1 MARMS
6 LDVGTAAVAICDSFF
21 FLNYILDLSLG
32 GYDYSA
38 CMCMLS
44 REIVSSLNWHHQWL

>member
-21 FLNYILDLSLG
+21 LKLYFRFIFG

-38 CMCMLS
+38 CMCVLS

>member
-21 FLNYILDLSLG
+21 LNYILDLSLG
-32 GYDYSA
+32 GMTILLVCVCSQER
-38 CMCMLS
+38 LS
-44 REIVSSLNWHHQWL
+44 VL

>member
-32 GYDYSA
+32 GMTILLVCVCSQER
-38 CMCMLS
+38 LS
-44 REIVSSLNWHHQWL
+44 VL